1 MILGKYWNV
10 HICST
15 DEVSKKKSKYILA
28 AEELKIHVVSEDV
41 LDGFPGVA
49 TNTFLKSWSVIVTG
63 FFIVKQ
69 WILARVDIGQCSPLF
84 IPPVYLDQNDVIF
97 ERW

>member
-1 MILGKYWNV
+1 MGVKFYTKLLIVILGKYWNV

-49 TNTFLKSWSVIVTG
+49 TNTFFFKILSVIVTG
-63 FFIVKQ
+63 F
-69 WILARVDIGQCSPLF
+69 L
-84 IPPVYLDQNDVIF
+84 
-97 ERW
+97 